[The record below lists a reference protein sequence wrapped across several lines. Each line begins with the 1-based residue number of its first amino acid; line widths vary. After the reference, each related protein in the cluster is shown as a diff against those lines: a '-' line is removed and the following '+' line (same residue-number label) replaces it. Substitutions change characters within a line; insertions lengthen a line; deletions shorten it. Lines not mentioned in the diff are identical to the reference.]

1 MANYNINAVTRRV
14 VYSGSAGLGPYAFSF
29 EILVQTDVDV
39 YFNAT
44 LLTLSTDYTVT
55 INANGTGSI
64 TIVTGTNVPSTPTA
78 SDQIAIV
85 GARDIERTTD
95 FVTAGELRAAAL
107 NEQLDGLTI
116 FDQQLL
122 ELTDRAIT
130 APITDPIS
138 INMTLPAKDAR
149 KGKYLAFNETTGD
162 PEAGATIADVA
173 TLASITDDIA
183 TLADIED
190 GTDAT
195 DAIQT
200 VAGISANVSTVAG
213 ISSNVSTVAT
223 NTSNINTVAGISS
236 DVTAVAADSADIQA
250 VADIATQIA
259 TVGSNSTNINT
270 VATNISN
277 VNTVAGVSGNVTI
290 VAGISGNVTTV
301 AGISSDV
308 TAVAADATDIG
319 TVAAGIANVNTVGGN
334 MANVNT
340 VAGISGNVT
349 TVANNT
355 TNINAV
361 AADATDIGTVAGS
374 ITNVNNVGGS
384 ISDVNTVASN
394 LSSVQNFANVYRVG
408 ATDPTTSLDTG
419 DLFFNTT
426 SSALKVY
433 DGIAWTA
440 GVTAGSGFLPTT
452 GGGLTG
458 DVTFGDNNKAIFGA
472 GSDLQIYHD
481 GSNSYIS
488 EQGTG
493 NLFIDAANYLTLRN
507 TNGESYVAAQ
517 ANGYVQ
523 LFYNGSQKLA
533 TTSTGIDVTGTV
545 TADGLTVDGA
555 SSLNANITQTA
566 ISPSFYM
573 MDSNTTDLN
582 DRFVNAGGTIF
593 LQTVNDAKNTFKSRI
608 SANNS
613 TGDIA
618 FYDSTGTSQNLF
630 WDASASRLGIGTT
643 SPDALLE
650 IESSSGGTNLSINN
664 IGTSGRQYI
673 LQSTSSASS
682 IGGGK
687 FAIYDGD
694 ASSHRFVMDSSGNV
708 GINTNTPSSYTA
720 NGNNLVVADVNV
732 GITLASTSAS
742 GSGALYFADGT
753 TGSEAYRG
761 IINYLHTNDAM
772 GFHTGAAER
781 MRLDSSGNAIVGST
795 SSDPVNDGIRLK
807 PAGQVTSTI
816 NADVALLLNR
826 RVSDGTIAQFRQDNA
841 VVGSIGSL
849 TSGRDLHV
857 NSTGGILTFESN
869 FNSTERQVVFGDT
882 YLGPRAAD
890 NNAVDLGR
898 SVSQFKDLYL
908 SGGVFLGGTGSANK
922 LSDVEEGSW
931 TPSVGGNATYNAQT
945 GKYIKIGNQVTCW
958 FNIYVNSLGTGS
970 HVTVTGLPF
979 TVSNIT
985 EFNANGNSM
994 TYWSNINTACTY
1006 LAVKLDKNTTQFQFT
1021 NTTAATT
1028 TVGTSVSVYKDGADT
1043 YGTFTYRTG

>member
-149 KGKYLAFNETTGD
+149 KGKYLAFNTTTGD
-162 PEAGATIADVA
+162 PEAGATIDDVA

-213 ISSNVSTVAT
+213 ISGNVSTVAG

-236 DVTAVAADSADIQA
+236 DVTAVAADSVDIQT
-250 VADIATQIA
+250 VADIALSIA
-259 TVGSNSTNINT
+259 AVGSNSTNINT
-270 VATNISN
+270 VATNIAN

-319 TVAAGIANVNTVGGN
+319 VVAAGIANVNTVGGN

-458 DVTFGDNNKAIFGA
+458 DVTFGDNNKAIFGT
-472 GSDLQIYHD
+472 GSDLQIYHNA
-481 GSNSYIS
+481 SNSYI
-488 EQGTG
+488 EDTGTG
-493 NLFIDAANYLTLRN
+493 NLNLR
-507 TNGESYVAAQ
+507 TNGTSVRIDSTGAAQ
-517 ANGYVQ
+517 LAATFVPTGAQ
-523 LFYNGSQKLA
+523 TFYYNNSQKLA
-533 TTSTGIDVTGTV
+533 TTTSGIDVTGTV
-545 TADGLTVDGA
+545 TADGLTMDTSADSAYSAVLGANRTGAGTALGLIKGSWNGTTVAQINLLAGSDTTNKDDGRIQLRTSNA
-555 SSLNANITQTA
+555 AGSVLN
-566 ISPSFYM
+566 
-573 MDSNTTDLN
+573 
-582 DRFVNAGGTIF
+582 RFQIDEN
-593 LQTVNDAKNTFKSRI
+593 
-608 SANNS
+608 
-613 TGDIA
+613 GDIA

-630 WDASASRLGIGTT
+630 WDASASALGIGTT
-643 SPDALLE
+643 SPSTILTLD
-650 IESSSGGTNLSINN
+650 SGGTPTTLKIDSLTESSIDFDDKGGSAKRYK
-664 IGTSGRQYI
+664 IGTNI
-673 LQSTSSASS
+673 SSN
-682 IGGGK
+682 
-687 FAIYDGD
+687 DGQFEFKD
-694 ASSHRFVMDSSGNV
+694 MTANAERMRIDSSGNLLV
-708 GINTNTPSSYTA
+708 GTTNSNPASSNDTGGIA
-720 NGNNLVVADVNV
+720 LRETGQVNV
-732 GITLASTSAS
+732 SRDNNPSLQLNRKTADGDIAV
-742 GSGALYFADGT
+742 FQKDGT
-753 TGSEAYRG
+753 T
-761 IINYLHTNDAM
+761 
-772 GFHTGAAER
+772 
-781 MRLDSSGNAIVGST
+781 
-795 SSDPVNDGIRLK
+795 
-807 PAGQVTSTI
+807 
-816 NADVALLLNR
+816 
-826 RVSDGTIAQFRQDNA
+826 
-841 VVGSIGSL
+841 VGSIGSL

-857 NSTGGILTFESN
+857 NSAGGILTFESN

-908 SGGVFLGGTGSANK
+908 SGSVYLGGTGSANA
-922 LSDVEEGSW
+922 LSDYEEGTW
-931 TPSVGGNATYNAQT
+931 TPSVGGSATYNSQT
-945 GKYIKIGNQVTCW
+945 GRYIKIGNQVTCW
-958 FNIYVNSLGTGS
+958 FNLYVSSIGTGS
-970 HVTVTGLPF
+970 ATTVSGLPF
-979 TVSNIT
+979 TVSNIS
-985 EFNANGNSM
+985 EFNANGNAL
-994 TYWSNINTACTY
+994 TYWASTATACAY
-1006 LAVKLDKNTTQFQFT
+1006 LAVKLSKNTTQFQFS
-1021 NTTAATT
+1021 NTTGSTST
-1028 TVGTSVSVYKDGADT
+1028 ILTNPSIYQNGTDT
-1043 YGTFTYRTG
+1043 YGTFTYLTT